1 MATNYQLP
9 ISVSQW
15 VMGFRH
21 QLSIWKYWQQSYSL
35 ILVSY
40 DCKILFPF
48 HFLFNQVDNCLQ
60 FIPNSDN
67 NIIEY
72 IWASERTE
80 YKHLYHC
87 AYDLNSGSSTSQPLT
102 IGEWTVSSSSP
113 VSVIIG
119 HVKVQSCP
127 LICVWNKPIS
137 FECSWLSN
145 DQPIRIWLS

>member
-40 DCKILFPF
+40 DCKILFPL

-60 FIPNSDN
+60 FISNSDN

-137 FECSWLSN
+137 FKCSWLSN
-145 DQPIRIWLS
+145 DQQIRIWLS